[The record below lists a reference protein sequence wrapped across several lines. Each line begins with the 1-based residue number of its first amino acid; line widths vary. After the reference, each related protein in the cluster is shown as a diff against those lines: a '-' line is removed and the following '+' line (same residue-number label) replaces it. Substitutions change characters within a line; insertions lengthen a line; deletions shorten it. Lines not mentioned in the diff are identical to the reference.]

1 MDTENLHTTDKQ
13 AEVFVL
19 TVFNSFNEP
28 STGTYGHACTARFS
42 NINTVHCQN
51 IPAEKKKKRIGD
63 RWTSNQVFSAT
74 VRRHLGM
81 LTTCA
86 NHNTGS
92 GISTTC

>member
-1 MDTENLHTTDKQ
+1 MKKSAATILPVDTENLHTTDKQ

-51 IPAEKKKKRIGD
+51 IPAEKKKKESV
-63 RWTSNQVFSAT
+63 TA
-74 VRRHLGM
+74 RHLIRSF
-81 LTTCA
+81 LQLFADT
-86 NHNTGS
+86 
-92 GISTTC
+92 